1 MVDARYILE
10 KGKKMSEEKRPPQ
23 VTLKLFI
30 ATAINK
36 YTMKALDNGDAMFPA
51 GAQKI
56 LDDAI
61 DDAFKSFE
69 QHGIYAGFKPIKEK
83 EDA

>member
-1 MVDARYILE
+1 
-10 KGKKMSEEKRPPQ
+10 MSEEKRPPQ

-36 YTMKALDNGDAMFPA
+36 HTMKALDNGDPMFPA

-56 LDDAI
+56 LEHWIMAI
-61 DDAFKSFE
+61 QCFLQAHRK
-69 QHGIYAGFKPIKEK
+69 Y
-83 EDA
+83 